1 MQSVD
6 KGGVVKSVAHL
17 GLLGSL
23 AVILFMVETLVPRLL
38 PSMRLGLGNAAVLLA
53 LLLYGWR
60 AGLTVSLVKILL
72 GGLLSGGLFGP
83 AFVIGGGA
91 GLASM
96 TVMGGT
102 HQWMRGRFSPI
113 GLSVLGAVTHQSVQL
128 ALAYGIYIRSESL
141 LALLPLFWVGGLL
154 SGGVIGILVYWVV
167 EKLRVNGWVARGPK
181 TAFSYSDSQ
190 CQ

>member
-60 AGLTVSLVKILL
+60 AGLIVSLVKILL

-91 GLASM
+91 GLAS
-96 TVMGGT
+96 TAVMGGT
-102 HQWMRGRFSPI
+102 HRWMRGRFSPI

-181 TAFSYSDSQ
+181 TAFSYSDPQ